1 MQKLLQ
7 PVKVAILDLYD
18 NEPNQGM
25 RCIQEIVRSADGQV
39 QQRPVSLQVYETRY
53 KSETPGLEH
62 DIYIS
67 SGGPGS
73 PFDGM
78 GKKWETQYFQLL
90 DAIWSHNQKHHEG
103 KKYLFFICH
112 SFQMMARFFEFATV
126 QKREKRSFG
135 IIPVAKAEGAER
147 DWMFKK
153 LPGPFYAADFRQ
165 YEVIQPRETV
175 LNSLNATI
183 LAREAQ
189 RSNPNLEKALMAARI
204 SDEIMGTQFHP
215 EADPVSMLFHFRQP
229 ERKQQVVDEYGEV
242 KYYEMIARLEDPENI
257 LLTRRLI
264 LPRFIRHAIRQLT
277 PNGDD
282 PNREFSTRRKEDPHN
297 CCLPAANE

>member
-1 MQKLLQ
+1 MQNLLK
-7 PVKVAILDLYD
+7 PVNVAILDLYD

-25 RCIQEIVRSADGQV
+25 RCIQEIVKSADRQV
-39 QQRPVSLQVYETRY
+39 RQRPVSMKIYETRY
-53 KSETPGLEH
+53 KSEAPGLDY

-73 PFDGM
+73 PFDGL

-90 DAIWSHNQKHHEG
+90 DAIWNHNQKSREL
-103 KKYLFFICH
+103 KKYVFFICH

-135 IIPVAKAEGAER
+135 IIPVAKTEGAER
-147 DWMFKK
+147 DWMFKE
-153 LPGPFYAADFRQ
+153 LPAPFYAADFRQ
-165 YEVIQPRETV
+165 YEVIQPNEAV
-175 LNSLNATI
+175 LNSLNATL

-242 KYYEMIARLEDPENI
+242 KYYEMIAHLEDPENI
-257 LLTRRLI
+257 LLTRRMI
-264 LPRFIRHAIRQLT
+264 LPRFIRKAIRQLT
-277 PNGDD
+277 PNGNNSDHD
-282 PNREFSTRRKEDPHN
+282 LSAHREKDVST